1 MVRNRGSMDL
11 GELLFEATE
20 MEMDRPSAEVLA
32 RVHARLGNPGSF
44 EESERRR
51 HRELDRYRK
60 KRERFLAN
68 PTAVAIEAIARPWR
82 NDAIHGFTYFIECA
96 DYVKIGFSIGVLGRM
111 EVIQIHN
118 PLELRLMG
126 CLRGPMN
133 VETEVHKVCRKFH
146 HRREWFRLEP
156 ELREAI
162 KMVSVHPKKLWVPKK
177 PMTDEQFVSIWMRL
191 QRNKPLAELPT
202 SSV

>member
-1 MVRNRGSMDL
+1 
-11 GELLFEATE
+11 
-20 MEMDRPSAEVLA
+20 METGRPSAEVLA

-51 HRELDRYRK
+51 LRELDRYRK

-82 NDAIHGFTYFIECA
+82 EDTIHGFTYFIECA
-96 DYVKIGFSIGVLGRM
+96 GYVKIGFSIGVLGRM
-111 EVIQIHN
+111 AEIQAHN
-118 PLELRLMG
+118 PIELRLMG
-126 CLRGPMN
+126 CLRGPIN
-133 VETEVHKVCRKFH
+133 VETQVHVVCNKFH
-146 HRREWFRLEP
+146 HHREWFRLEP
-156 ELREAI
+156 ELLEAI

-177 PMTDEQFVSIWMRL
+177 PMSDERFLAIWTRL
-191 QRNKPLAELPT
+191 QRNKRLIELPT